1 MYKYQHWISIFSDA
15 LLKLCFGFIFFN
27 YGYAKLNMLFLGNGE
42 GLINMVSTIPIVG
55 IFPIFFSW
63 TLAFAEIIVF
73 LGLLYGI
80 LSFLPFSNL
89 ITKLAGLV
97 SLLITIVIVYQH
109 IFAWGDNVFSYGPF
123 DFLNIEEGKKSIFGQ
138 ILFFPISLY
147 IIFSNSHNNTYI
159 NDTK

>member
-1 MYKYQHWISIFSDA
+1 MYKYQYWISVISDA

-42 GLINMVSTIPIVG
+42 GLINMVSTIPIFG

-63 TLAFAEIIVF
+63 TLALAEIIVF

-80 LSFLPFSNL
+80 LNFLPFSN
-89 ITKLAGLV
+89 IATKLSGLL
-97 SLLITIVIVYQH
+97 SLLITIVIIYQH

-123 DFLNIEEGKKSIFGQ
+123 ELLNVEEGKKAIFGQ
-138 ILFFPISLY
+138 FLFIPISMY
-147 IIFSNSHNNTYI
+147 IIFNNKL
-159 NDTK
+159 NLSALNENK